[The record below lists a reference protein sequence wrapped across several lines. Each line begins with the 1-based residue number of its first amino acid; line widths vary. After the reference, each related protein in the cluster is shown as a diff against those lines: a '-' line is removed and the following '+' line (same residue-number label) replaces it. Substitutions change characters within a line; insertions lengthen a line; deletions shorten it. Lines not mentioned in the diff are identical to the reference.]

1 MILGFIKQVNV
12 EIRSRLNQFVHNE
25 LGSPDKEQNYSYS
38 TDSVLMKVE
47 SDCVQKIS
55 PSLEI

>member
-1 MILGFIKQVNV
+1 M